1 MIPDGRIATFFVATV
16 LASGCWEQ
24 NTQELA
30 KDAQQASG
38 EVAEEQKDVRKAGEQ
53 LE

>member
-1 MIPDGRIATFFVATV
+1 MIPDGRIATFLVAAV